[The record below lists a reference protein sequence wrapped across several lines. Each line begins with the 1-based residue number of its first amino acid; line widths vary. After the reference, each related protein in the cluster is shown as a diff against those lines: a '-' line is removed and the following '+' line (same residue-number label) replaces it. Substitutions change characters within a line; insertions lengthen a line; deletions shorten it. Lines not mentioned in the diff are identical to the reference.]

1 MMAFLLGPSF
11 HAGSGS
17 WARTLPE
24 KRRSRLKKIDF
35 ILSREI

>member
-17 WARTLPE
+17 WARVLPE
-24 KRRSRLKKIDF
+24 KMRSRLMKIDF
-35 ILSREI
+35 MIRVI